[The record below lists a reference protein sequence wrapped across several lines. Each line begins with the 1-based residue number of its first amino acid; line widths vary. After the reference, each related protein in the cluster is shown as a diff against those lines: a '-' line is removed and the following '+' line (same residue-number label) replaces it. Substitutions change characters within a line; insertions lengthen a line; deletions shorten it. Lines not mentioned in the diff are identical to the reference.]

1 MNTNTAPKYSKVELL
16 INNNEVH
23 RDTDLRSTT
32 KIEFLDCGLIISGD
46 HLIIV
51 IDERD
56 DINNS
61 LTSTGRIFDL
71 KEISAYKT
79 YTQ

>member
-1 MNTNTAPKYSKVELL
+1 MSINTAPKYSKIELL
-16 INNNEVH
+16 IKNEGY

-51 IDERD
+51 IDERN

-61 LTSTGRIFDL
+61 LTSTGRIFNL

-79 YTQ
+79 YAL

>member
-1 MNTNTAPKYSKVELL
+1 MSINTAPKYSKIELL
-16 INNNEVH
+16 IKNEGY

-32 KIEFLDCGLIISGD
+32 KIEFLDCGLIISGN

-51 IDERD
+51 IDERN

-61 LTSTGRIFDL
+61 LTSTGRIFNL

-79 YTQ
+79 YAL

>member
-1 MNTNTAPKYSKVELL
+1 MSINTAPKYSKIELL
-16 INNNEVH
+16 VKNEGY

-51 IDERD
+51 IDERN

-61 LTSTGRIFDL
+61 LTSTGRIFNL

-79 YTQ
+79 YAL

>member
-1 MNTNTAPKYSKVELL
+1 MTTNTAPKYSKVELL
-16 INNNEVH
+16 IKNEGY
-23 RDTDLRSTT
+23 RDTDLIPTT

-46 HLIIV
+46 HIIVV

-61 LTSTGRIFDL
+61 LTSTGRIFNL
-71 KEISAYKT
+71 KEIYAYKT
-79 YTQ
+79 YAQ